1 MSDHE
6 DPQFKNWLTARMSA
20 ANLTQAER
28 TEFMQWLLKRKDA
41 NSTGSD
47 SSSKS
52 NPAKKKER
60 LKELKECFDWL
71 KVRITD
77 SDLTDCERQEFDSWM
92 ASKAR
97 DANLFDDN
105 E

>member
-77 SDLTDCERQEFDSWM
+77 SDLTDSERQEFDSWL

-97 DANLFDDN
+97 DSKFLDDD